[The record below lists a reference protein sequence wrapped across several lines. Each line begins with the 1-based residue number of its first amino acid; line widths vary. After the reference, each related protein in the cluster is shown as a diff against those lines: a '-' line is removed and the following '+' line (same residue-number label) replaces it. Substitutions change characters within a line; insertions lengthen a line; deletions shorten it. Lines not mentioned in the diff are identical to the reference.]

1 MSVKYMNAVWD
12 STLAGNQLL
21 VALALADWAGKDGD
35 QIFPTVL
42 TVAKKTRLSERTVQR
57 LVKQMLGIGLLQ
69 IVSPARQHQ
78 AAHYHMSMVWL
89 CARAGPGA
97 DDGGDDGG
105 DNGVNDMSRG
115 EEGGDDKP
123 RGDTVLSPLM
133 DSARGDAMLSPLSD
147 EPRGDTVLSPLTDSA
162 RGDAM
167 LSPLSDEPRGDKL
180 SPLTDSARGDAMLSP
195 LSDEPRGDK
204 LSPLGGSGVT
214 PATPGVTKPRFRGD
228 RALSP
233 KPPSRSKINHQE
245 KEGGYARA
253 RATAPEP
260 VAARAWASMEAAFE
274 PASFNAWLKP
284 CRLLIESDAVTID
297 ASTQFRADTIRSEF
311 ASRLATLFGKVTI
324 KPEPRRARCPGAIAG
339 PAPAWFDPESDRR
352 PAPPVPVLRAV
363 DAEPRQASSDVRQM
377 PTSMICPP
385 YAHVSGGAA

>member
-1 MSVKYMNAVWD
+1 MNAVWD

-123 RGDTVLSPLM
+123 RGDTV
-133 DSARGDAMLSPLSD
+133 
-147 EPRGDTVLSPLTDSA
+147 
-162 RGDAM
+162 
-167 LSPLSDEPRGDKL
+167 L

-324 KPEPRRARCPGAIAG
+324 KPEPRRAR
-339 PAPAWFDPESDRR
+339 S
-352 PAPPVPVLRAV
+352 PPP
-363 DAEPRQASSDVRQM
+363 
-377 PTSMICPP
+377 
-385 YAHVSGGAA
+385 